1 MLALTTCVVALPQYG
16 GGSAGGL
23 LGHHQPLGH
32 YVIGL
37 SGGNEYEE
45 EGGQGGQG
53 EQGGNEGH
61 HYQEHGH
68 QSIGFTGS
76 DFKTPVDVHHE
87 HEVHIKVIESSN
99 KQCTQEVLSEEID
112 SFCPSR

>member
-32 YVIGL
+32 YTIGL
-37 SGGNEYEE
+37 SGGNEEYEE
-45 EGGQGGQG
+45 QGNQGGG
-53 EQGGNEGH
+53 DEGH
-61 HYQEHGH
+61 HHQENHH

-87 HEVHIKVIESSN
+87 HEVHIKVN
-99 KQCTQEVLSEEID
+99 D
-112 SFCPSR
+112 